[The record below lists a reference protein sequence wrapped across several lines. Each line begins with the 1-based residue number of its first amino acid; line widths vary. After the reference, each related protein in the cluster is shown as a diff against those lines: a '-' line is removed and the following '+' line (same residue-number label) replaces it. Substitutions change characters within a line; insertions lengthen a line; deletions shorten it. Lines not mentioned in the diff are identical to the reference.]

1 MRSFLCRPRA
11 ALPLRLDAVL
21 VPVMALAVPVLS
33 VVTLPVMVLPVEAQE
48 EEKKDPDR
56 GLPLEPAR
64 WARFTTNEGTWISLD
79 VSPDGETIVF
89 DLLGDLY
96 SMPVTGGEARRLTE
110 GLPHDMQPRFSPDGS
125 RIVFV
130 SDRSGDDNVW
140 LIDSDGGNPTQISKG
155 VGSAY
160 VSPEW
165 MPDGKYLVV
174 SRSPPFG
181 GLEKLWLYHV
191 DGGIGLEM
199 VGGSGGQRML
209 GAAVD
214 HEGRYVWYAQRNGT
228 WQYNAIFPQFQLF
241 VYDRQTGTRTPM
253 SNRYGSAFRPAL
265 SPDGET
271 LSYATREDTETGIR
285 LRDLASGE
293 ERWLAYPVQRDD
305 QESTAT
311 MDVHPGYA
319 FTPDGEALVISYG
332 GRIWRVPVDGSDPTE
347 IPFTV
352 EAEIAIGPEVDFEYP
367 IEDTPTFVVKQIRDG
382 KPSPDGSRVAFTALD
397 RLYVA
402 DLPDGAPRRLTTDD
416 VGEYHPTW
424 SPDGST
430 VAYVTWDD
438 DAGEGHIRSV
448 SAGGGASTN
457 LTRQPAYYQQIAWSP
472 DGARIVAIRSSRRN
486 VQEAV
491 DPFIGFG
498 LDSEFVWIPSGGGE
512 ITRIGPTDGRRS
524 PHFTQDPDRIY
535 YYGRAEADPVPGSA
549 ASPPVSTALSSARW
563 DDTDR
568 RRHLQ
573 VTAKADTDAG
583 GVPPGYERVPYT
595 DLPMPA
601 DLDDGPPREINIQL
615 GADAVFMA
623 PQGDL
628 ALAHVGPDVYAV
640 TVPDL
645 GATLPSVDVAKP
657 DSAAVPVWKLNELGA
672 EFPSWGGDGRTIHWA
687 LGNALFTYDLDAA
700 AEDTTYTASETR
712 IEVTAD
718 RDIPRGVVVLR
729 GGRAITMNGD
739 EIIDNAD
746 IVVTDNRITSVTD
759 GPGEVPEG
767 ATVIDISGKTVVPG
781 FVDTHAHMW
790 NLWGFHWA
798 RPWIYQAN
806 LAYGVTTTRDP
817 QTATTDVLSYEDMVR
832 AGRMVGPRV
841 YHTGPGV
848 FLFDFVRSYEHA
860 LEVLQKYSDY
870 YDTKTFKMYMS
881 GNRRQRQWLIMAARE
896 LELMPTTEGGLDYRL
911 NMTHAMDGYP
921 GIEHSM
927 PIIPAYNDV
936 VELFAESGTVNS
948 PTLLVSYGG
957 PWAENYFFTTE
968 DVFGDEK
975 LTHFTPKRELDFK
988 ARRLQTTGPG
998 PGGWFAEEE
1007 YAFPKHAAW
1016 LTDLVEGGGLTGVGS
1031 HGQLQGLGYHWEL
1044 WAMQSGG
1051 MAEHDALR
1059 AATLMGAEAI
1069 GLGRDLG
1076 SIEVGKLADLVVLD
1090 ANPLDDIRNSN
1101 TVDRVMMNG
1110 RLYDGD
1116 TLDELWPRQRPAP
1129 AEPWRTTGPVVNAGV
1144 RGGAR

>member
-1 MRSFLCRPRA
+1 MFSFHRRPRA
-11 ALPLRLDAVL
+11 AALLPLI
-21 VPVMALAVPVLS
+21 PLATLLP
-33 VVTLPVMVLPVEAQE
+33 TLPAQGQE

-64 WARFTTNEGTWISLD
+64 WARFTTSEGTWISLD

-96 SMPVTGGEARRLTE
+96 RMPITGGEATRLTS

-130 SDRSGDDNVW
+130 SDRSGDENVW
-140 LIDSDGGNPTQISKG
+140 LIDAEGGEPTQLSEG
-155 VGSAY
+155 VGS
-160 VSPEW
+160 VFLSPEW
-165 MPDGKYLVV
+165 MPDGKYVVV
-174 SRSPPFG
+174 SRARAFF

-191 DGGIGLEM
+191 DGGTGIEM
-199 VGGSGGQRML
+199 VGGGGGQRML
-209 GAAVD
+209 GATVD
-214 HEGRYVWYAQRNGT
+214 AEGRYIWYAERFGT
-228 WQYNAIFPQFQLF
+228 WQYNAIFPQYQLW
-241 VYDRQTGTRTPM
+241 VYDRRTGTRTPM
-253 SNRYGSAFRPAL
+253 TSRYGSAFRPAL
-265 SPDGET
+265 SPDGER
-271 LSYATREDTETGIR
+271 LAYASREDADTGIR
-285 LRDLASGE
+285 LRDLDSGE

-305 QESTAT
+305 QESTAS

-319 FTPDGEALVISYG
+319 FTPDSEALVISYG
-332 GRIWRVPVDGSDPTE
+332 GGIWRVPVDGGEPTA

-352 EAEIAIGPEVDFEYP
+352 NAEIAIGPEVEFEYP
-367 IEDTPTFVVKQIRDG
+367 IEDTPTFIVKQIRNTR
-382 KPSPDGSRVAFTALD
+382 PSPDGSRIAFTALD

-402 DLPDGAPRRLTTDD
+402 ELPDGTPRRLTGDE
-416 VGEYHPTW
+416 VGEYHPVW
-424 SPDGST
+424 SPDGGS

-438 DAGEGHIRSV
+438 DSGEGHIRRV
-448 SAGGGASTN
+448 SADGGASTN
-457 LTRQPAYYQQIAWSP
+457 LTRTPAYYQQPAWSP
-472 DGARIVAIRSSRRN
+472 DGGRIVAIRSSRRN

-491 DPFIGFG
+491 DPFIGLG
-498 LDSEFVWIPSGGGE
+498 LDSEFVWIPSEGGE
-512 ITRIGPTDGRRS
+512 LTRIGPTGGRRQ
-524 PHFTQDPDRIY
+524 PHFTSDPDRIH
-535 YYGRAEADPVPGSA
+535 YYGFARADAVPGTPN
-549 ASPPVSTALSSARW
+549 PPVAATALSSARW

-568 RRHLQ
+568 RQHLA
-573 VTAKADTDAG
+573 VTARANTDAG
-583 GVPPGYERVPYT
+583 GVPSRFGRYVRSPES
-595 DLPMPA
+595 DLPMPPTF
-601 DLDDGPPREINIQL
+601 DDDGDELREQIVFRL
-615 GADAVFMA
+615 GADAVVMA

-628 ALAHVGPDVYAV
+628 ALAHVGDDVYAV

-645 GATLPSVDVAKP
+645 GATLPRIEVAKP
-657 DSAAVPVWKLNELGA
+657 DSAAVPVWKLNELGV
-672 EFPSWGGDGRTIHWA
+672 EFPAWGADGRTIHWS

-700 AEDTTYTASETR
+700 AGDTAYVPVER
-712 IEVTAD
+712 QIEVAAE
-718 RDIPRGVVVLR
+718 RDIPCGTVILR
-729 GGRAITMNGD
+729 GGRAITMDGD
-739 EIIDNAD
+739 EIIENAD
-746 IVVTDNRITSVTD
+746 VVVTDNRIASVRA

-767 ATVIDISGKTVVPG
+767 AQVIDVAGKTVLPG

-790 NLWGFHWA
+790 NLWDLHWA

-848 FLFDFVRSYEHA
+848 FQFDFIRSYEHA
-860 LEVLQKYSDY
+860 LEVLRKYSQY

-896 LELMPTTEGGLDYRL
+896 LGLMPTTEGGLEYRL

-927 PIIPAYNDV
+927 PIVPAYNDV
-936 VELFAESGTVNS
+936 VELFATSGTVNS

-957 PWAENYFFTTE
+957 PWAENYFYTHE
-968 DVFGDEK
+968 DIFGDEK
-975 LTHFTPKRELDFK
+975 LTHFTPKRELDVK
-988 ARRLQTTGPG
+988 ARRLGLFTGPG

-1007 YAFPKHAAW
+1007 YAFRKHAAW
-1016 LTDLVEGGGLTGVGS
+1016 IADLVEGGGRTGVGS

-1051 MAEHDALR
+1051 MNEHDALR

-1069 GLGRDLG
+1069 GLGGDLG
-1076 SIEVGKLADLVVLD
+1076 SIEAGKLADLVILD
-1090 ANPLDDIRNSN
+1090 ADPLEDIRNSN
-1101 TVDRVMMNG
+1101 TVHMVMMNG

-1129 AEPWRTTGPVVNAGV
+1129 DEPWRNTAPAVTTTLDTGS
-1144 RGGAR
+1144 RGGDR